1 MSESPKKKKQ
11 YCRDAWNEVFD
22 KLGGVE
28 HLMQWAIEHPSEYY
42 KIMAKL
48 APPIKEDKGV
58 NETHDAFIKMIM
70 REQEQQLK
78 ELDKPVKLIDVTIN
92 DDGDS
97 G

>member
-22 KLGGVE
+22 KLGGVD

-92 DDGDS
+92 DDDNPN
-97 G
+97 